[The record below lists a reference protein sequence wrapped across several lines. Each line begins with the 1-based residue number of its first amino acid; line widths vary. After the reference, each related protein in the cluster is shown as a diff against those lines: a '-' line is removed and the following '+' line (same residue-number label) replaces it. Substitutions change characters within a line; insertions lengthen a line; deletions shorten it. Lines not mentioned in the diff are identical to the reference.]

1 MSDWQELR
9 QRNQGNIVAVMS
21 RLRPEEQLIF
31 QQVLQFELE
40 NRHINSPQY
49 KEPIKTIFE
58 QNIRREFKKG

>member
-9 QRNQGNIVAVMS
+9 QRNQKNIIAVMG

-49 KEPIKTIFE
+49 KTH
-58 QNIRREFKKG
+58 